1 MDNSKAPI
9 CINSTPKTNQN
20 TSLDVPLASYSPKDA
35 KWDTQRGMVQQMS
48 DFLYE
53 VQRFERWAE
62 RMDGCTRTL
71 AFGEVIDMDTGEV
84 NPKLVNT
91 FFCHCRHCQLCDGRK
106 ALVRM
111 GRFKDE
117 LPKIEA
123 EHPKARW
130 ILLTLT
136 VPNPPVN
143 ELRATLGRMNK
154 AWQRLSQRKAFK
166 PVLGWIRATEVTQED
181 EKRGR
186 PDYAHPHFHCLLLVP
201 QSMFGKD
208 YIKHAEWLQLW
219 RDCYRDQSITQVDV
233 RAIKGGTM
241 KGAVET
247 LKAFN
252 YSMKVDELISR
263 SPDWIL
269 EYMEQVH
276 KLRFLATGGVLKDV
290 LKRIEDEPTTEEMLH
305 VDEDKPGEVSEVK
318 KTFTWRPTEKKYRM
332 KRD

>member
-181 EKRGR
+181 EKKGGR
-186 PDYAHPHFHCLLLVP
+186 PDYAHPFSLLVA
-201 QSMFGKD
+201 S
-208 YIKHAEWLQLW
+208 A
-219 RDCYRDQSITQVDV
+219 
-233 RAIKGGTM
+233 A
-241 KGAVET
+241 
-247 LKAFN
+247 
-252 YSMKVDELISR
+252 
-263 SPDWIL
+263 
-269 EYMEQVH
+269 
-276 KLRFLATGGVLKDV
+276 
-290 LKRIEDEPTTEEMLH
+290 
-305 VDEDKPGEVSEVK
+305 
-318 KTFTWRPTEKKYRM
+318 KYVW
-332 KRD
+332 